1 VEDSL
6 EFVENSA
13 SAMQESTYSLMGW
26 VMGIIPVDSPSH
38 RGVFNWDEDKRRS
51 ISVGSGNGVAVS
63 SPRSY
68 KSVQYRNRLLE
79 IDIIA

>member
-13 SAMQESTYSLMGW
+13 SAMQESTYSSMGW

-51 ISVGSGNGVAVS
+51 ISVGQWQSGCSLLAKVLQISAV
-63 SPRSY
+63 
-68 KSVQYRNRLLE
+68 
-79 IDIIA
+79 

>member
-6 EFVENSA
+6 EFVENSG
-13 SAMQESTYSLMGW
+13 SAMQKSTYSSMGW

-51 ISVGSGNGVAVS
+51 ISVRQWQWGCSLLAKVLQISAV
-63 SPRSY
+63 
-68 KSVQYRNRLLE
+68 
-79 IDIIA
+79 